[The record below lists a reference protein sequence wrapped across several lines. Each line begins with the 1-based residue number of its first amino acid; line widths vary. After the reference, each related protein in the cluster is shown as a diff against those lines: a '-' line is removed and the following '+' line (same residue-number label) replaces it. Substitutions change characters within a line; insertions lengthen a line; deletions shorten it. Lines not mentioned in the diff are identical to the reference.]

1 MTLPPPPTQLPDCRW
16 LTVDRRGFTLTVTM
30 NRPEA
35 RNAMILGMAQ
45 ELSAVCATVADDPSI
60 GAIVLRGAGKHFSA
74 GGDLKDIFDAIGG
87 AEGADD
93 PLFRTNRFFGDLL
106 MQVDA
111 QPQVVIAMVQGAAR
125 GGAFGLACVADVVIG
140 RSDATFA
147 MPETGLGLP
156 AAQIIPFVARRLG
169 PHMTRRLALTGL
181 PMDAAE
187 AHRLGLL
194 YAVGEDDAAMDA
206 HLAAVLA
213 AVKERAPGAVAQ
225 TKALVARAGRDATSI
240 LLDDGGRAVAASA
253 RHGEGAEGLSAF
265 VEKRKP
271 KWTEREG

>member
-1 MTLPPPPTQLPDCRW
+1 MTLPLPDCRW
-16 LTVDRRGFTLTVTM
+16 LLLERRGFALTVTL
-30 NRPEA
+30 NRPDA

-45 ELSAVCATVADDPSI
+45 ELSAVFAAVADDRTL

-87 AEGADD
+87 AEGEHD
-93 PLFRTNRFFGDLL
+93 PLYRTNRFFGDLL

-111 QPQVVIAMVQGAAR
+111 QPQVVIACVQGAAR

-156 AAQIIPFVARRLG
+156 AAQIIPFVAARLG
-169 PHMTRRLALTGL
+169 PHIARRLAFTGL
-181 PMDAAE
+181 PMDASE

-194 YAVGEDDAAMDA
+194 FAVGDDDAAMDA
-206 HLAAVLA
+206 TLDTVLA
-213 AVKERAPGAVAQ
+213 AVKDRAPGAVA
-225 TKALVARAGRDATSI
+225 TAKALIARAGRDATSI
-240 LLDDGGRAVAASA
+240 LLDDGGRAVAESA
-253 RHGEGAEGLSAF
+253 RRGEGAEGLKAF